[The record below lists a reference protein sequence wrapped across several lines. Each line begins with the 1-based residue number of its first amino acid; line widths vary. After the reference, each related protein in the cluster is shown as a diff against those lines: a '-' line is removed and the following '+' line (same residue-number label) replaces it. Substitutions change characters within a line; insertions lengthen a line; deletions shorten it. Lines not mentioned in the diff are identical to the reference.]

1 MGIHG
6 QHELTLDTGEYLKQA
21 DKVIPTEHP
30 RIMTHIRTHIGR
42 IHEMKGRRGIESGK
56 HLESV
61 VVLDGTFFEQIPEL
75 GQKAVFGCEDS
86 GTAFSRSACIGER
99 AGEHAGESQPAER
112 SYGPGPLDRTEVV
125 RMPVDEP
132 RHVVLFAAVGRAQ
145 HLEAQGIEI
154 RDDGTVKVDQLA
166 VQVVDHIDPYGI
178 FGKKKGSTAGKDF
191 RIDIMFGNERQNI
204 LEHGL
209 LAAVIT
215 DGCFHSTSLL
225 NGST

>member
-6 QHELTLDTGEYLKQA
+6 QHELTLDTGEYLEQA
-21 DKVIPTEHP
+21 VQVIFVEHS
-30 RIMTHIRTHIGR
+30 RIMAHIRAHIGR
-42 IHEMKGRRGIESGK
+42 IHEMKGRRGIESGQ

-61 VVLDGTFFEQIPEL
+61 VVFDGTFFEQILKL
-75 GQKAVFGCEDS
+75 GQKAVFGSEDPAAS
-86 GTAFSRSACIGER
+86 LACSAGIGKR
-99 AGEHAGESQPAER
+99 TGKYAGESQPAER

-132 RHVVLFAAVGRAQ
+132 GHVVLFAAVGRAQ
-145 HLEAQGIEI
+145 HLEAQGIEV
-154 RDDGTVKVDQLA
+154 RHDGTVKVDQLA
-166 VQVVDHIDPYGI
+166 VKVVDNIDPDWLLGEEQ
-178 FGKKKGSTAGKDF
+178 GSASGEDF
-191 RIDIMFGNERQNI
+191 RIDIMFGQERQDI

-215 DGCFHSTSLL
+215 DGGFHNASLS